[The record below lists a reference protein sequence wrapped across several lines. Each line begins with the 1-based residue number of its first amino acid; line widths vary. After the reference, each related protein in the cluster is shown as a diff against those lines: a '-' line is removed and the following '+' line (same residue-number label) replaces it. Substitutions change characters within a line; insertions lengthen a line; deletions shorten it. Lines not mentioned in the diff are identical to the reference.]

1 MVTAAEATGIGA
13 GASMCEGEVKNADR
27 SDAAAGY
34 RSSSR
39 PGSASVYRRRPPS
52 LQEIALTLLLS
63 LRFMSLVF
71 EEVSAF
77 IGIGLDL
84 PGIGRDLFCDGLW
97 YWGLIGSR
105 YLCLNQCRLFH
116 PWCGPWCAMCG
127 ALMC

>member
-1 MVTAAEATGIGA
+1 MPIALMLLRDIGRHLGLGLRLFTAAA
-13 GASMCEGEVKNADR
+13 
-27 SDAAAGY
+27 
-34 RSSSR
+34 
-39 PGSASVYRRRPPS
+39 PPS

>member
-1 MVTAAEATGIGA
+1 MPIALMLLRDIGRHLGLGLRLFTAAA
-13 GASMCEGEVKNADR
+13 
-27 SDAAAGY
+27 
-34 RSSSR
+34 
-39 PGSASVYRRRPPS
+39 PPS

-127 ALMC
+127 ALMCYVMSTNSPSLVSMRTTSNL